1 MGEVE
6 VLDLIIEAE
15 LVIPL
20 DGEMIGLLAELE
32 LDLSL
37 VEVVELPVDDV
48 LDLSFFKVSDPSY
61 QKEEIQ
67 INLPSSHFFSSLKKR
82 EKKERERSNL

>member
-67 INLPSSHFFSSLKKR
+67 INLPSSHFFFFS
-82 EKKERERSNL
+82 